1 MEWPVILALV
11 IAIPLILF
19 PVAFLWYLNMGGI
32 YAAIQKAREKK
43 AVHRHEAGEVRHV
56 AVVGRRVKSGILSRP
71 VRIVAGVATPVV
83 IYGVLIWLALAG
95 LGWVAALVVGLAIPI
110 VLVPVAF
117 LWYLNVSGLYR
128 VMRVT
133 RQRQKRRAEVRAEAV
148 KEAEEI
154 VRGRTMVGM
163 AAGKEEGELAEHQLT
178 TFLDEAETKGGTL

>member
-32 YAAIQKAREKK
+32 YAAIRETRKRKAARGRK
-43 AVHRHEAGEVRHV
+43 AGEVRQV
-56 AVVGRRVKSGILSRP
+56 AVIGRRVTSGILSRP
-71 VRIVAGVATPVV
+71 VRIVAGIATPVV
-83 IYGVLIWLALAG
+83 VYGVIIWLALAG
-95 LGWVAALVVGLAIPI
+95 LGWAAALAVGLAIPI

-117 LWYLNVSGLYR
+117 LWYMNVSGLYR
-128 VMRVT
+128 VIRAT

-163 AAGKEEGELAEHQLT
+163 AGEELVGHQRKGL
-178 TFLDEAETKGGTL
+178 LDEAETKGGTL